1 MEDMGFKLYAVNLG
15 ALLFSSMENIN
26 SMLQTVVLLLT
37 IGYTGLLIY
46 YKYKNK
52 S

>member
-26 SMLQTVVLLLT
+26 SILQTVVLLLT
-37 IGYTGLLIY
+37 FGYTRLLIY
-46 YKYKNK
+46 YTNKNK

>member
-26 SMLQTVVLLLT
+26 SILKSLLY
-37 IGYTGLLIY
+37 IIFR
-46 YKYKNK
+46 N
-52 S
+52 